1 MMASISAWL
10 VAFRLRTLPLALSTI
25 ILGSFLAAY
34 HQAFRWPVFIG
45 AVFTTLF
52 LQILSNLANDYGD
65 TVHGVDN
72 EERVGPQR
80 GLQAGLIS
88 MKSMR
93 NAIIIFV
100 ILSLISGIFLIVE
113 ALKGLEWNYLI
124 YFFLLGVAAIIAALK
139 YTMGKNPYG
148 YAGRGDIFVFLF
160 FGLVGVMGSYFL
172 YTHQFSLLECLPAL
186 SIGFFSTGV
195 LNLNNMRDHEN
206 DALHGKHTI
215 VVKMGLEKAKKY
227 HTFLIISGMLTAVIY
242 SFSIPAGLI
251 KWIYLLSFVMMWK
264 RLMIIRKNTEASAL
278 DPELKYLA
286 LSTLLFSLFFGV
298 GLLVS

>member
-1 MMASISAWL
+1 MASISAWL

-25 ILGSFLAAY
+25 ILGSFLAVY
-34 HQAFRWPVFIG
+34 HQAFRWSVFIG

-72 EERVGPQR
+72 AGRIGPQR

-88 MKSMR
+88 LKAMR
-93 NAIIIFV
+93 NAIILFV

-148 YAGRGDIFVFLF
+148 YAGRGDIFVFIF

-172 YTHQFSLLECLPAL
+172 YTHHLSLLECLPAL

-195 LNLNNMRDHEN
+195 LNLNNMRDREN

-242 SFSIPAGLI
+242 SFSVPVGPI
-251 KWIYLLSFVMMWK
+251 KWIYLISFIMMWK
-264 RLMIIRKNTEASAL
+264 RLMIIRKNTQASDL

-286 LSTLLFSLFFGV
+286 LSTLLFSLLFGV
-298 GLLVS
+298 GLVIL